1 MRNYLKMTDE
11 DMLNT
16 LYSYMKLVSP
26 EEEISLAQYVTK
38 YIFVN
43 GPVTEFMR
51 IYCKDKE
58 IIVQI
63 TDKMKLPFWFGKLFH
78 YHRVNHSCASRK
90 IPACSRGI
98 FYRYYLVEVKD
109 KDLLK

>member
-1 MRNYLKMTDE
+1 MTDE
-11 DMLNT
+11 DMLNI
-16 LYSYMKLVSP
+16 LYSYMRLVNP
-26 EEEISLAQYVTK
+26 EGDISLAQYVTK
-38 YIFVN
+38 YIFVD
-43 GPVTEFMR
+43 GPVIEFMR

-58 IIVQI
+58 IIVQV
-63 TDKMKLPFWFGKLFH
+63 TDRMKLPSWFKKLFH
-78 YHRVNHSCASRK
+78 YRTVTHAYATCK

>member
-1 MRNYLKMTDE
+1 MTDK
-11 DMLNT
+11 DKLNI
-16 LYSYMKLVSP
+16 LYNYIKLVEP
-26 EEEISLAQYVTK
+26 EEDVSLAQYVTK

-63 TDKMKLPFWFGKLFH
+63 TDKMKLPSWFGKLFH
-78 YHRVNHSCASRK
+78 YRKITHAYVTRK

-109 KDLLK
+109 KNLLK